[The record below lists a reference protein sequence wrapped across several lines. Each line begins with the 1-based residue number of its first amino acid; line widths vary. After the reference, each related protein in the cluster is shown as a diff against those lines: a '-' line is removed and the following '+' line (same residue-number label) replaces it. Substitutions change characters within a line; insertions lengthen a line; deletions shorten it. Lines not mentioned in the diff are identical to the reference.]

1 MKKII
6 FAGLTAVAFS
16 VAMGAASGYEYNHT
30 ARTAAKMEAC
40 ACCECTCQ
48 DCTCTDCS
56 NGDCSDGC
64 CTNSSGC
71 CNKK

>member
-16 VAMGAASGYEYNHT
+16 IAMGAASAYEYNHT
-30 ARTAAKMEAC
+30 ARVAVKSGAC
-40 ACCECTCQ
+40 ACNECTCQ
-48 DCTCTDCS
+48 NCSCADCS
-56 NGDCSDGC
+56 NGNCNNGC

-71 CNKK
+71 CSKK